1 MSSPYGMARRR
12 ESRLRWSLLLWQLVG
27 AAAAAE
33 SGAPC
38 APSRGAPAGLGASS
52 SRLLWDCGCANRG
65 ERGGVRQAQGTS
77 AVLTRCSSGAAAFL
91 RLRGGAED
99 SFFEGYNALK
109 SHNDF
114 GNDGHI
120 YQIEYALESVK
131 RGLTVVAVKGDKC
144 LAIAVER
151 RAVQKLQLPE
161 SMRKIH
167 QLDAH
172 IVATAAGLA
181 ADALP
186 IVDRARIEALTFRLN
201 YEDCASVEY
210 IARYIADVM
219 LECSLDKE
227 KRPYGCSMLVTGLDL
242 LTGSLVVENP
252 KPYPVPRIFVCDPS
266 GAYKEWKA
274 GAPRAM
280 PSPRSCL

>member
-1 MSSPYGMARRR
+1 M
-12 ESRLRWSLLLWQLVG
+12 
-27 AAAAAE
+27 
-33 SGAPC
+33 
-38 APSRGAPAGLGASS
+38 
-52 SRLLWDCGCANRG
+52 
-65 ERGGVRQAQGTS
+65 
-77 AVLTRCSSGAAAFL
+77 
-91 RLRGGAED
+91 
-99 SFFEGYNALK
+99 
-109 SHNDF
+109 
-114 GNDGHI
+114 
-120 YQIEYALESVK
+120 
-131 RGLTVVAVKGDKC
+131 
-144 LAIAVER
+144 ER

-274 GAPRAM
+274 VCIGRNSETVTEYLHKNYQEYMKGLAGKDLPTEERMLSEFCLGAISQVLNVHNGTNVEIATMTAERGVRILLDDEVRVMVDSLTQQDDGLGNETSVESAA
-280 PSPRSCL
+280 RKLTQLEIDDGNTARQGDAHAAG